1 MYASFS
7 GGLSTCDRPAAA
19 GAARRKSV
27 FASLP
32 ARFRGE

>member
-1 MYASFS
+1 LAVRFAAHSACR
-7 GGLSTCDRPAAA
+7 LVAA

-32 ARFRGE
+32 FRCHGE